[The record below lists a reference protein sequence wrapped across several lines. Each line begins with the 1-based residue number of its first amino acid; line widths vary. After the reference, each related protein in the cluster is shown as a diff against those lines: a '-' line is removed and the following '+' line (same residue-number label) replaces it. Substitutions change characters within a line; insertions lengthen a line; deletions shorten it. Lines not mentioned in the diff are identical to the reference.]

1 MATMA
6 TFPPVHHAHENLSI
20 CPVPS
25 DILDNDLQHLWS
37 LMNPY
42 PLNFEEEFPTGPLD
56 LSILSDIPDENGSLV
71 DPLYNPQTDLGAQV
85 GVNTFQTPPTPE
97 PEPDFVQKF
106 SPAIQA
112 IASQP
117 QQMPSHD
124 LNILNEGNFNSKER
138 EPTPPMEIQHGE
150 PRDSTVSE
158 RKENNEL
165 EHKKNLLPKV
175 DQKPEIKTEE
185 EEEEDNGE
193 DDRPARRCHTRY
205 ALRNIIGGSSNKP
218 CRPTVRKTVVL
229 WKFLEELLDKG
240 EENCVSWVSKEEGTF
255 KFVDSKLAAKL
266 WGQRKNKRNMTYE
279 KLSRALRYYYD
290 RRIMF
295 HEEGQKLIYRFGE
308 VVMKNRRP
316 STEESSSPIVNETM

>member
-71 DPLYNPQTDLGAQV
+71 DSLYNPQTDLGAQV

-150 PRDSTVSE
+150 PRGLSDGSKKKIFATIMLNPLTLRIEQVVST
-158 RKENNEL
+158 L
-165 EHKKNLLPKV
+165 
-175 DQKPEIKTEE
+175 
-185 EEEEDNGE
+185 
-193 DDRPARRCHTRY
+193 
-205 ALRNIIGGSSNKP
+205 NK
-218 CRPTVRKTVVL
+218 
-229 WKFLEELLDKG
+229 F
-240 EENCVSWVSKEEGTF
+240 N
-255 KFVDSKLAAKL
+255 
-266 WGQRKNKRNMTYE
+266 
-279 KLSRALRYYYD
+279 
-290 RRIMF
+290 
-295 HEEGQKLIYRFGE
+295 
-308 VVMKNRRP
+308 
-316 STEESSSPIVNETM
+316 